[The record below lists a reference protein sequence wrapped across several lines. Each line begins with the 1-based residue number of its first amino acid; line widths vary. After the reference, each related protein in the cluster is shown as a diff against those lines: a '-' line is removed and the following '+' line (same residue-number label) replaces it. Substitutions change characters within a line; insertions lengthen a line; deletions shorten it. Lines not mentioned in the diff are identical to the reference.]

1 MVERVDKAG
10 TSFVS
15 RMIAR
20 MRQVGGN
27 LSRVLSMNHRNL
39 GYIYPHNQRAHY
51 PLADNKLYTKK
62 MLETSGVPQPAT
74 YQVYGYFYE
83 LRNLEADLS
92 QYDDFVI
99 KPAMGSGGGGIVVI
113 AGRTEDGNS
122 WLGISGKVYTLED
135 LRKHISD
142 IIFGVYSF
150 GLSDEA
156 IIEERIA
163 QHPDIENISPY
174 GLADVRM
181 ILCQEQPILA
191 MLRLATL
198 KSHGTANLHQGAV
211 GVGIDLQTGITRH
224 ATQKGQVITH
234 HPDSGAALTGVA
246 LPYWQALVEA
256 GARVAEKAPLKYLG
270 VDIAIAEDGP
280 RLLEINV
287 RPGLEIQN
295 ANALGMREILERH
308 ASK

>member
-1 MVERVDKAG
+1 MAERVDKTG
-10 TSFVS
+10 TGFVS

-20 MRQVGGN
+20 MRRIRGN
-27 LSRVLSMNHRNL
+27 VAQVLSMNHRNL
-39 GYIYPHNQRAHY
+39 GYIYPNNQREHY
-51 PLADNKLYTKK
+51 PLADNKLYTKQ
-62 MLETSGVPQPAT
+62 MLAHTDVPLPET
-74 YQVYGYFYE
+74 YKVYGYFYE
-83 LRNLEADLS
+83 LRNLNADLS
-92 QYDDFVI
+92 QYSDFVI

-122 WLGISGKVYTLED
+122 WLGVNGKVYSLAD
-135 LRKHISD
+135 LRKQISD

-156 IIEERIA
+156 IIEERIC
-163 QHPDIENISPY
+163 QHPDVESISPF

-181 ILCQEQPILA
+181 IVCKNQPILA
-191 MLRLATL
+191 MIRLATI

-211 GVGIDLQTGITRH
+211 GVGIDMHTGITRH
-224 ATQKGQVITH
+224 ATQKGRPISH
-234 HPDSGAALTGVA
+234 HPDSGVALTGVE
-246 LPYWQALVEA
+246 LPFWQEVVDA
-256 GARVAEKAPLKYLG
+256 GVHVSHQAPLKYLG

-295 ANALGMREILERH
+295 ANASGMREILEVY
-308 ASK
+308 ASE